1 MTVSAC
7 PPVTPPVHGVVTIN
21 TTDWRAAY
29 PEFTGLTDAQI
40 TAAFN
45 NATLV
50 VSNSCKSLVRDANK
64 RETLLYLLT
73 AHCAFLRFGSND
85 GAGKVVPAPG
95 VVGRVNNAH
104 EGSVSVSVDYPKVTN
119 AQAWFVQTQWG
130 ALFWQ
135 STAKYRTM
143 VYIPPPTGLCGGCG
157 LSVGSCLC
165 GEGLGP
171 TGTGLG
177 YGYNGGTA

>member
-1 MTVSAC
+1 MTVVGC
-7 PPVTPPVHGVVTIN
+7 PPSSPPVHGVVVLN
-21 TTDWRAAY
+21 TADWRVNY

-50 VSNSCKSLVRDANK
+50 VSNSCRSLICDAAK
-64 RETLLYLLT
+64 REQLLYLLT

-95 VVGRVNNAH
+95 VVGRISSAH
-104 EGSVSVSVDYPKVTN
+104 EGSVSASVEYAKVTN
-119 AQAWFVQTQWG
+119 PQAWFVQTQWG
-130 ALFWQ
+130 ALFWNA
-135 STAKYRTM
+135 TAKYRTM
-143 VYIPPPTGLCGGCG
+143 RYVPPPVGLCGGCG
-157 LSVGSCLC
+157 MAAGACVC

-171 TGTGLG
+171 TGTGYG